1 MLHLFRRRQ
10 RGLKWILWVVIL
22 GLAGGM
28 VLLFVDPVGSIN
40 NSIGSQDVATVDGRP
55 ITAVEFRRGYARLY
69 DLYRQVY
76 KLDQQDPSIVK
87 QLGLGQQALNQ
98 LISDQALLLE
108 AERLGITAGDAEVQQ
123 RIASFP
129 AFQQNGRFIGT
140 ERYRRILQAN
150 NPPYTPAEF
159 EEIIRRDIVREK
171 LQNILTDAIAPTAE
185 EIRQEFLNRNQEVK
199 LRYVAFNLEKLVE
212 TAIDEKEL
220 KEHFEKNK
228 ETYKIGEQRKVKY
241 AVVEADPTKVK
252 MSEEQI
258 KQRLSTIPEQQ
269 QVRASHI
276 LIKTEQGK
284 DEATAR
290 KEAEEILAKVR
301 GGGDFAQ
308 LAKEHSDD
316 PVSAAKGG
324 DLGFFGRGQMVPEF
338 EQAAFSLQPG
348 QVSDL
353 VKSPFGFHIIK
364 VTEAPKSSV
373 DTRRPVAEFQ
383 VRQEEADRAA
393 RNLATK
399 IAADVKKSKN
409 LEAAARAHGLQVKES
424 AFFGLG
430 DPVHGLTVGSDFNQQ
445 IFTLKKGDFTDP
457 YGASGGYAV
466 AQLVDI
472 RPSAVPSFEQVR
484 DRVLQDYKSVK
495 GENLAREKA
504 FAFEKEVK
512 ASNFDQVAAKQGL
525 SLTTTGFFKK
535 GTTIDDT
542 LKFAPEVHDRSF
554 RMKEGEV
561 SPPVRVAGNYA
572 VFQVVEK
579 SKVDEQK
586 FEQEKV
592 TIADE
597 LTNQKRA
604 GFFSA
609 YVQNLVE
616 RLRADNKIVIN
627 QQLVD
632 SITG

>member
-1 MLHLFRRRQ
+1 MLHLFRRRK
-10 RGLKWILWVVIL
+10 RGLKWTLWVVIL
-22 GLAGGM
+22 GLAAGM
-28 VLLFVDPVGSIN
+28 VLLFVDPVGSVN
-40 NSIGSQDVATVDGRP
+40 NGIGSQDVATVDGQP
-55 ITAVEFRRGYARLY
+55 ITATEFRWQYRRLY
-69 DLYRQVY
+69 ELYRQVY
-76 KLDQQDPSIVK
+76 KLDQQDPSIIK

-108 AERLGITAGDAEVQQ
+108 AGRLGITAGDAEVQQ
-123 RIASFP
+123 QIASLP
-129 AFQQNGRFIGT
+129 DFQQNGIFIGA
-140 ERYRRILQAN
+140 ERYKQILQAN
-150 NPPYTPAEF
+150 NLSPSEF
-159 EEIIRRDIVREK
+159 EEDVRRNIVRRK
-171 LQNILTDAIAPTAE
+171 LQNILTDAIVPTVE

-199 LRYVAFNLEKLVE
+199 LRYVAFNPEKLVE

-228 ETYKIGEQRKVKY
+228 ETYKSGEQRKVKY

-252 MSEEQI
+252 VSEEQI
-258 KQRLSTIPEQQ
+258 KQRLAAIPEQQ

-276 LIKTEQGK
+276 LIETEQDK
-284 DEATAR
+284 DPAPAR
-290 KEAEEILAKVR
+290 KKAEEILAEVR
-301 GGGDFAQ
+301 GGADFAQ
-308 LAKEHSDD
+308 LAKEASED

-324 DLGFFGRGQMVPEF
+324 DLGFFGRGQMAPEF

-348 QVSDL
+348 QVSD
-353 VKSPFGFHIIK
+353 VVQSPFGFHIIK
-364 VTEAPKSSV
+364 VIEAPKSSV

-383 VRQEEADRAA
+383 ARQEEADRAA

-399 IAADVKKSKN
+399 IAAEVKKSKN
-409 LEAAARAHGLQVKES
+409 LESVARAHGLQVKET

-430 DPVHGLTVGSDFNQQ
+430 DPVPGLMVASDFNQQ
-445 IFTLKKGDFTDP
+445 IFTLKKGEFTDP

-466 AQLVDI
+466 AQLVDVK
-472 RPSAVPSFEQVR
+472 PSAIPSFEQAR

-512 ASNFDQVAAKQGL
+512 ASSFEQVAAQQGL

-542 LKFAPEVHDRSF
+542 LKFAPEIHDRSF
-554 RMKEGEV
+554 RMKEGDI

-579 SKVDEQK
+579 STVDEQT
-586 FEQEKV
+586 FEQEK
-592 TIADE
+592 TKIAEE
-597 LTNQKRA
+597 LANQKRA

-609 YVQNLVE
+609 YIQNLVE

-632 SITG
+632 SISG